1 MQILTFIGFT
11 ALVAIISY
19 YKTRG
24 TEESSSDGYFLGGRS
39 LTAGVIA
46 GSLLLTNLSTEQIIG
61 LNGSAYQSGLSV
73 MAWETL
79 AAIAMVVTALFLLP
93 RYLKGGLTTVPGF
106 LAKRFDVTTKTLTS
120 ILFLTGYVVVL
131 LPVILYSGSLA
142 ISGMFDVPELLG
154 VTHTQ
159 SIWIC
164 VWGIGIIGSIYAVFG
179 GLKAVA
185 VSDSINAIGLL
196 AGGILIPIFGLM
208 LIGDGNLFDGLSILT
223 TENPDKF
230 KSLGA
235 PTDPVPFHTIFTGM
249 MLVNLFY
256 WGTNQQIIQRALGA
270 KNLKE
275 GQKGLLLASFIKIL
289 GPLIVV
295 LPGIIAYHIFQG
307 NLESADSAYPL
318 LVRKVLP
325 SAWVG
330 FFAAVLFGAIL
341 SSFNS
346 VLNSSVTLFGID
358 VYKQH
363 INKDAD
369 EKTVVKYGKT
379 FGVVLAIASMFI
391 APLIANAG
399 SLFDYLQE
407 INGIYSIPIL
417 TIIVVGYLTKYVPAS
432 AAKIALVLGSLLYI
446 ISQFGLKPYF
456 ENQNINS
463 EKTELIALANT
474 ISTEANTLKD
484 FDFSNLNASITQL
497 ANASEVDSDI
507 IKEIS
512 TNLSKIRTH
521 AFKKDQLSSYD
532 NLLKFS
538 NNFNDKVKN
547 IKTAAYPHFLDV
559 MAILFALNVA
569 IMLIIG
575 KLKPREEPFIQEYTQ
590 QVDITPWKY
599 VKQAG
604 IAICVIVIGV
614 YIYFA

>member
-1 MQILTFIGFT
+1 MQFITFIGFT

-19 YKTRG
+19 YKTRN
-24 TEESSSDGYFLGGRS
+24 TEETSSDGYFLGGRS

-46 GSLLLTNLSTEQIIG
+46 GSLLLTNLSTEQIVG
-61 LNGSAYQSGLSV
+61 LNGASYESGLSV
-73 MAWETL
+73 MVWETL
-79 AAIAMVVTALFLLP
+79 AAIAMVVTAMFLLP
-93 RYLKGGLTTVPGF
+93 RYLKGGITTVPGF

-120 ILFLTGYVVVL
+120 VLFLTGYVVVL

-142 ISGMFDVPELLG
+142 ISGMFGIPELLG

-185 VSDSINAIGLL
+185 VSDTINAIGLL
-196 AGGILIPIFGLM
+196 IGGVLIPIFGLM
-208 LIGDGNLFDGLSILT
+208 MIGDGSILDGLSTLT

-230 KSLGA
+230 KSMGGPA
-235 PTDPVPFHTIFTGM
+235 DPVPFYTIFTGM
-249 MLVNLFY
+249 MLVQLFY

-270 KNLKE
+270 KDLKE

-295 LPGIIAYHIFQG
+295 LPGIIAFHLFQG
-307 NLESADSAYPL
+307 NLESADSAYPM
-318 LVRKVLP
+318 LVKKVLP
-325 SAWVG
+325 GAWVG

-358 VYKQH
+358 VYKEH
-363 INKDAD
+363 INKNAN
-369 EKTVVKYGKT
+369 EKTIVKYGKI
-379 FGVVLAIASMFI
+379 FGVILAIASMFI

-417 TIIVVGYLTKYVPAS
+417 TIIVVGYLTKRVPAI
-432 AAKIALVLGSLLYI
+432 AAKIGLVSGCLLYI
-446 ISQFGLKPYF
+446 ISQFFMKDYF
-456 ENQNINS
+456 IN
-463 EKTELIALANT
+463 KALETAKATGVTDKEALT
-474 ISTEANTLKD
+474 IV
-484 FDFSNLNASITQL
+484 
-497 ANASEVDSDI
+497 EV
-507 IKEIS
+507 
-512 TNLSKIRTH
+512 
-521 AFKKDQLSSYD
+521 Q
-532 NLLKFS
+532 
-538 NNFNDKVKN
+538 
-547 IKTAAYPHFLDV
+547 AYPHFLDV
-559 MAILFALNVA
+559 MAILFILNIV

-575 KLKPREEPFIQEYTQ
+575 KIKPREEPFVQQYTK

-599 VKQAG
+599 VKHAG

-614 YIYFA
+614 YVYFA

>member
-1 MQILTFIGFT
+1 MQFLTFIGFT

-19 YKTRG
+19 LATRKTAE
-24 TEESSSDGYFLGGRS
+24 TSSDGYFLGGRS

-46 GSLLLTNLSTEQIIG
+46 GSLLLTNLSTEQIVG

-73 MAWETL
+73 MVWETL
-79 AAIAMVVTALFLLP
+79 AAIAMVLTAMFLLP

-106 LAKRFDVTTKTLTS
+106 LAKRFDTTTKTLTS
-120 ILFLTGYVVVL
+120 VLFLSGYVVVL

-142 ISGMFDVPELLG
+142 ISGMFNVPELLG

-196 AGGILIPIFGLM
+196 IGGILIPVFGLM
-208 LIGDGNLFDGLSILT
+208 MIGDGSLLDGLSILT
-223 TENPDKF
+223 TENPEKF
-230 KSLGA
+230 KSMGG
-235 PTDPVPFHTIFTGM
+235 PTDPVPFYTIFTGM
-249 MLVNLFY
+249 MLVQLFY

-270 KNLKE
+270 KDLKE

-289 GPLIVV
+289 GPIIVV
-295 LPGIIAYHIFQG
+295 LPGLIAFHLFDG
-307 NLESADSAYPL
+307 NLENADNAYPM
-318 LVRKVLP
+318 LVNKVLP
-325 SAWVG
+325 EAWIG

-358 VYKQH
+358 IYKQH
-363 INKDAD
+363 INKDAE
-369 EKTVVKYGKT
+369 EKTVVKYGKI
-379 FGVVLAIASMFI
+379 FGVILAIASMFI

-417 TIIVVGYLTKYVPAS
+417 TIIVVGYLTKRVPAI
-432 AAKIALVLGSLLYI
+432 AAKVGIISGCLLYSVSQFILQPYFASNALETAKVSGITDAAKLALV
-446 ISQFGLKPYF
+446 
-456 ENQNINS
+456 
-463 EKTELIALANT
+463 
-474 ISTEANTLKD
+474 EAN
-484 FDFSNLNASITQL
+484 
-497 ANASEVDSDI
+497 
-507 IKEIS
+507 
-512 TNLSKIRTH
+512 
-521 AFKKDQLSSYD
+521 
-532 NLLKFS
+532 
-538 NNFNDKVKN
+538 
-547 IKTAAYPHFLDV
+547 AYPHFLDV
-559 MAILFALNVA
+559 MAILFVLNVL
-569 IMLIIG
+569 IMLLIG
-575 KLKPREEPFIQEYTQ
+575 KIKPREEDYIQEYTK

-599 VKQAG
+599 TKQTG
-604 IAICVIVIGV
+604 IAICIIVISV

>member
-1 MQILTFIGFT
+1 MQFLTFIGFT

-19 YKTRG
+19 YKTRN

-46 GSLLLTNLSTEQIIG
+46 GSLLLTNLSTEQIVG
-61 LNGSAYQSGLSV
+61 LNGASYASGLSV
-73 MAWETL
+73 MVWETL
-79 AAIAMVVTALFLLP
+79 AAIAMVVTAMFLLP

-106 LAKRFDVTTKTLTS
+106 LATRFDITTKTLTS
-120 ILFLTGYVVVL
+120 VLFLTGYVVVL

-185 VSDSINAIGLL
+185 VSDSINAVGLL
-196 AGGILIPIFGLM
+196 IGGILVPIFGLM
-208 LIGDGNLFDGLSILT
+208 MIGDGSILDGLSTLT

-230 KSLGA
+230 KSMGGPA
-235 PTDPVPFHTIFTGM
+235 DPVPFYTIFTGM
-249 MLVNLFY
+249 MLVQLFY

-270 KNLKE
+270 KDLKE

-295 LPGIIAYHIFQG
+295 LPGIIAYHLFQG
-307 NLESADSAYPL
+307 NLESADGAYPM
-318 LVRKVLP
+318 LVKKVLP

-358 VYKQH
+358 VYKEH
-363 INKDAD
+363 INKNAD
-369 EKTVVKYGKT
+369 EKMIVKYGKT
-379 FGVVLAIASMFI
+379 FGVILALASMFI

-407 INGIYSIPIL
+407 INGIYSIPIFS
-417 TIIVVGYLTKYVPAS
+417 IIIVGYLTKRVPAI
-432 AAKIALVLGSLLYI
+432 AAKIGLVSGCLLYI
-446 ISQFGLKPYF
+446 ISQFFMKDYF
-456 ENQNINS
+456 IN
-463 EKTELIALANT
+463 KALETAKASGITDKAALT
-474 ISTEANTLKD
+474 IL
-484 FDFSNLNASITQL
+484 
-497 ANASEVDSDI
+497 EV
-507 IKEIS
+507 
-512 TNLSKIRTH
+512 
-521 AFKKDQLSSYD
+521 Q
-532 NLLKFS
+532 
-538 NNFNDKVKN
+538 
-547 IKTAAYPHFLDV
+547 AYPHFLDV
-559 MAILFALNVA
+559 MAILFILNVV

-575 KLKPREEPFIQEYTQ
+575 KIKPREVPFVQQYTK

-599 VKQAG
+599 VKHAG
-604 IAICVIVIGV
+604 IVICAIVIGV
-614 YIYFA
+614 YVYFA

>member
-1 MQILTFIGFT
+1 MQILTFLGFT
-11 ALVAIISY
+11 ILVAVISY
-19 YKTRG
+19 LATRKTA
-24 TEESSSDGYFLGGRS
+24 EDSSDGYFLGGRS

-46 GSLLLTNLSTEQIIG
+46 GSLLLTNLSTEQIVG
-61 LNGSAYQSGLSV
+61 LNGAAYTSGLSV
-73 MAWETL
+73 MVWETL

-120 ILFLTGYVVVL
+120 VLFLSGYVVVL

-142 ISGMFDVPELLG
+142 ISGMFDIPTLLG
-154 VTHTQ
+154 VTHTE

-196 AGGILIPIFGLM
+196 IGGILIPIFGLM
-208 LIGDGNLFDGLSILT
+208 MIGDGSMLDGLSVLT
-223 TENPDKF
+223 TENPNKF
-230 KSLGA
+230 KSMGSA
-235 PTDPVPFHTIFTGM
+235 TDPVPFYTIFTGM
-249 MLVNLFY
+249 MLVQLFY

-270 KNLKE
+270 KDLKE

-295 LPGIIAYHIFQG
+295 LPGLIAFHLFEG
-307 NLESADSAYPL
+307 NLESADSAYPE

-363 INKDAD
+363 INKEAA

-379 FGVVLAIASMFI
+379 FGVILAIAAMFI

-399 SLFDYLQE
+399 SLFDYLQK

-417 TIIVVGYLTKYVPAS
+417 TIIIVGYLTKYVPAI
-432 AAKIALVLGSLLYI
+432 AAKIGLVSGCLLYI
-446 ISQFGLKPYF
+446 IYL
-456 ENQNINS
+456 
-463 EKTELIALANT
+463 LIDIYAPET
-474 ISTEANTLKD
+474 
-484 FDFSNLNASITQL
+484 FSSL
-497 ANASEVDSDI
+497 
-507 IKEIS
+507 
-512 TNLSKIRTH
+512 
-521 AFKKDQLSSYD
+521 
-532 NLLKFS
+532 
-538 NNFNDKVKN
+538 
-547 IKTAAYPHFLDV
+547 HFLDI

-569 IMLIIG
+569 IMLLIG
-575 KLKPREEPFIQEYTQ
+575 KIKPRKEPYVQVYTK

-599 VKQAG
+599 VNITG
-604 IAICVIVIGV
+604 FIISLIVVLI